1 MKVYFSWL
9 YFEPSI
15 IRNIKI
21 DAFLPFGKR
30 IMVYIYI
37 QTSIQVI
44 FSSASPNTNYFVW
57 QKYTVHEYFF
67 QERILFPWD
76 SLHYHLILNFYS
88 YLKAFFSK
96 WNFLTRQQPTLMWK
110 LYAIKNVSFTLHVGI
125 KIYEVIYTVFD
136 IEFTSSYNL
145 EKCVLV
151 ISSVIFIDLE
161 IEYFD

>member
-1 MKVYFSWL
+1 MQFYFSWL

-21 DAFLPFGKR
+21 DAFFALRLTYNGLF
-30 IMVYIYI
+30 IYI

-44 FSSASPNTNYFVW
+44 FSSAFPNTNYFVW
-57 QKYTVHEYFF
+57 QKIYCSWIFF

-151 ISSVIFIDLE
+151 SRLVHAK
-161 IEYFD
+161 